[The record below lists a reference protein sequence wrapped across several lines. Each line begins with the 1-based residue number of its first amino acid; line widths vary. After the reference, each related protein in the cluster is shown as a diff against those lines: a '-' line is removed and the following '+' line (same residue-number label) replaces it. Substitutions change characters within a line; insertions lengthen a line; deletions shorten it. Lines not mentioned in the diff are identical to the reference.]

1 MWSQTF
7 SLDAALLRFPLPSEL
22 WHVSTGGA
30 DTTVS
35 LDIVGTTN
43 YCTGHSCDCVGSYRL
58 LSFSELSGILTKF
71 ERYS

>member
-1 MWSQTF
+1 MWPQAL

-35 LDIVGTTN
+35 LHTVGITPACDTPVIVSVLT
-43 YCTGHSCDCVGSYRL
+43 DC
-58 LSFSELSGILTKF
+58 
-71 ERYS
+71 